1 VVEVDHRH
9 LPCRIIWRK
18 EKRIGVHFEA

>member
-1 VVEVDHRH
+1 VVEVDPRH